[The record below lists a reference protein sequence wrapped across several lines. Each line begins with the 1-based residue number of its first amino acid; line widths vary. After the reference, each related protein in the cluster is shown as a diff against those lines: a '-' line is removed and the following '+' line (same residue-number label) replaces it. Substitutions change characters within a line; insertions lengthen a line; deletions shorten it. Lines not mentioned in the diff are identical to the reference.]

1 MDSQKPAVE
10 WCLFSGN
17 HGNRCLVQMDITNQ
31 VPVLTASYLSLRIS
45 VNVQC
50 QNEFHLGHFLNRS
63 KWKDWKK
70 KENKQC
76 EEKRQRRE
84 CGSEGEGDGNLLCL
98 LGYMIRHICWEW
110 HYSEE
115 RSLGMLC
122 SALFCSVLLLYY
134 IFFLFFSGL
143 RELIKWNTMF
153 FIIPHKGLHGIPHL
167 LFYAMAKERA

>member
-70 KENKQC
+70 NEKQTMWRKETAKGVW
-76 EEKRQRRE
+76 KWGRRRWKFIVFIRLHDTAHLLRVALQW
-84 CGSEGEGDGNLLCL
+84 GEVVRD
-98 LGYMIRHICWEW
+98 
-110 HYSEE
+110 
-115 RSLGMLC
+115 
-122 SALFCSVLLLYY
+122 ALFCSVLLCSALVLH
-134 IFFLFFSGL
+134 FFFVLFWSTW
-143 RELIKWNTMF
+143 ID
-153 FIIPHKGLHGIPHL
+153 
-167 LFYAMAKERA
+167 

>member
-1 MDSQKPAVE
+1 MDSQKPAGE

-17 HGNRCLVQMDITNQ
+17 HGNHCVVQMDITNQ

-50 QNEFHLGHFLNRS
+50 QNEFHLGHFLNQS
-63 KWKDWKK
+63 KWKDWK
-70 KENKQC
+70 NKQC

-98 LGYMIRHICWEW
+98 LGYMIRHICWKW

-122 SALFCSVLLLYY
+122 STVVLH
-134 IFFLFFSGL
+134 FFFFSGL

-153 FIIPHKGLHGIPHL
+153 FIIPHKGLHRISHL
-167 LFYAMAKERA
+167 LFYAIAKERA